1 MRDYGVRDKR
11 GLPGVVTVSLD
22 RSLSHIGTG
31 INQSLSNLM
40 LKICIFLCE
49 QKKNITTK
57 ERRKKMRN
65 IRQ

>member
-40 LKICIFLCE
+40 LKICIFLSE
-49 QKKNITTK
+49 QKKKILPQ
-57 ERRKKMRN
+57 KKGGKK
-65 IRQ
+65 

>member
-40 LKICIFLCE
+40 LKICIFLSE
-49 QKKNITTK
+49 QKKKKYYHKRK
-57 ERRKKMRN
+57 EEKNEKH
-65 IRQ
+65 